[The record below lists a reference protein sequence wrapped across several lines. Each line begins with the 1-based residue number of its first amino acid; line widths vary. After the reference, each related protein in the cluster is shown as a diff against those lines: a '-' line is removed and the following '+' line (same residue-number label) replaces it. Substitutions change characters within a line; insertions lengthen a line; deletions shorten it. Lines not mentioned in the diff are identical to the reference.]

1 MTAFFS
7 AHSFVIAQVL
17 GFCAMFTVMLTYQF
31 KKQKTIM
38 LLLVVCSLLWC
49 FHFAVLGKPTA
60 VALNAVNLIRC
71 VVYSFKTQTKWNS
84 KWIPIAFI
92 VISVI
97 STVVTWENGW
107 SVLPL
112 VGGVFTTVANWQ
124 TDTKRLKLL
133 TLPVSASWFTY
144 NFINHSYAG
153 VANETIVVCS
163 IFVYLLRTRKTEPK
177 EKGERACQENLQN

>member
-49 FHFAVLGKPTA
+49 CHFAVLGKPTA

-177 EKGERACQENLQN
+177 EKGERACQQNLQN